1 MTLPVSTT
9 ELHRF
14 AALVLAVHRD
24 PTGAAVQL
32 WNYARRFGAPKRE
45 YTLAEF
51 EALPIEKMRAVL
63 DEMEGAR

>member
-1 MTLPVSTT
+1 MTIPSTT
-9 ELHRF
+9 DLHQF

-32 WNYARRFGAPKRE
+32 WHYARRFGAPKRE

-51 EALPIEKMRAVL
+51 EALSLEQMKAVL
-63 DEMEGAR
+63 DEMAGAR